1 MNTLFPT
8 VLFVHSFWT
17 YQGST
22 AASVWS
28 FPEYTNTAGIWCFPS
43 EIPSVWSIP
52 EYTNTAG
59 IWYSP
64 LEYKVFGFCLNIRIL
79 RVFGAP
85 RKYQL
90 FGCLLVY
97 TKTAGIWYFPFGNT
111 NCLGMR
117 RTNLLVQGLPV
128 LGPGPAS
135 GGPGAEQI
143 Y

>member
-1 MNTLFPT
+1 MLGLCLNIRILRAFGFPP
-8 VLFVHSFWT
+8 SEIP
-17 YQGST
+17 
-22 AASVWS
+22 SVWS

-90 FGCLLVY
+90 FGFLLEY
-97 TKTAGIWYFPFGNT
+97 TKTAGIWYFPYARKPVESIT
-111 NCLGMR
+111 
-117 RTNLLVQGLPV
+117 TGL
-128 LGPGPAS
+128 
-135 GGPGAEQI
+135 
-143 Y
+143 